1 MELEKLKRVVLENS
15 VNVQKRPVEVLY
27 KKATLKSFAIFIGK
41 HMCWSFF
48 LIKLPNTQKQSF
60 SDVLQH
66 ARFFICNFIFGVNV
80 RFA

>member
-1 MELEKLKRVVLENS
+1 MELEKLKRVVLENN

-27 KKATLKSFAIFIGK
+27 KKAALKSFPIFIGK

-66 ARFFICNFIFGVNV
+66 ARFFICNYIFGVNV